1 MITNSIVMS
10 IYCYFSKSLRTNDV
24 NFHFLVRE
32 IILVVEVVLV
42 VIIGVIGQESL
53 GLIFNF
59 FQ

>member
-32 IILVVEVVLV
+32 TILVVEVVLV